1 MTVGDNCWRDRSGV
15 AHAALPFRVRLP
27 DGTTRTD
34 PTQWSLDV
42 AVLEATGWSRSVVVA
57 SDLPEVEVE
66 VVNE

>member
-1 MTVGDNCWRDRSGV
+1 MTIGQECWRDRGSV

-34 PTQWSLDV
+34 PTQWSEDA

-57 SDLPEVEVE
+57 SDLPEVEVVDE
-66 VVNE
+66 